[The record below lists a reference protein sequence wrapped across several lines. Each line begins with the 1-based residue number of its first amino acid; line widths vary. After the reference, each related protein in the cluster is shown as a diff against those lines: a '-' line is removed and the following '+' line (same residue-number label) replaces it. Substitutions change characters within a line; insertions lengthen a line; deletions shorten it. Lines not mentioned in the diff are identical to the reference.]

1 MQEVSR
7 VWNDLKRKEDQL
19 TWSGGFPGH
28 GEPYDSLGRPAGT
41 SAHLGGA
48 WGYDQ
53 LGRVNRVREA
63 LHDSGPLA
71 QRMIVERL
79 AGIDLSMITSIL
91 VSACQDLALI
101 YGGSTVIGGFIGGV
115 GGAFFGGIGA
125 VPGAAAGAAAGSY
138 VGGLILSVLGLKSLV
153 EGIAEAIPAALRHY
167 QKGIA
172 EAWGP
177 ERQDDRLRL
186 GLDARGDTAAAAF
199 DLANGHV
206 IVMMAILSVMTAY
219 MSRGKADRA
228 VLLSEIEHSPRLGPR
243 VAAWVEQNEERLRR
257 QPALQATHGGTGG
270 PHGPAQEP
278 PPSRPRDGRRESEG
292 PRPLLMPTAKVP
304 CFKTNGLPQA
314 RFPEFDRQLAG
325 QETGLNA
332 MSVADYLSGRDAFES
347 GIAMRDANIARTA
360 RVTHEGDLEAKFLR
374 QLRVQG
380 LSSDAARAK
389 AVEMAADQMK
399 TLAALHNPDMV
410 AGGRDVIAGFGDRS
424 INSRIGAQWKALTG
438 EPGNKTTR
446 LAELDKAA
454 ERVPAS
460 LRATTKMNAKLERCK

>member
-19 TWSGGFPGH
+19 TWSGGYPGH
-28 GEPYDSLGRPAGT
+28 GEHYDSMGRPAGT
-41 SAHLGGA
+41 AAHLGGA
-48 WGYDQ
+48 WGDDQ
-53 LGRVNRVREA
+53 LGRVNRVRKA

-79 AGIDLSMITSIL
+79 AGIDLSMIASIL

-101 YGGSTVIGGFIGGV
+101 YGGSTVVGGLIGGV

-186 GLDARGDTAAAAF
+186 GLGVRGDTAAAAF

-228 VLLSEIEHSPRLGPR
+228 VLLSEIERSPRLGPR

-257 QPALQATHGGTGG
+257 QPALQATHGGAGG
-270 PHGPAQEP
+270 HHGTAQEP

-292 PRPLLMPTAKVP
+292 SRPLLMPTARVP
-304 CFKTNGLPQA
+304 CFKTNGLPST

-332 MSVADYLSGRDAFES
+332 MSVADYLDGRDAFETRTVVRNPN
-347 GIAMRDANIARTA
+347 MARTA
-360 RVTHEGDLEAKFLR
+360 RATHKGKLERKFFNTLR
-374 QLRVQG
+374 NQG
-380 LSSDAARAK
+380 LSGLEATAK
-389 AVEMAADQMK
+389 AAEMATDQMK
-399 TLAALHNPDMV
+399 VLAALHNPDMV

-424 INSRIGAQWKALTG
+424 INSRIGAQWKAWTERNG
-438 EPGNKTTR
+438 TKTTR
-446 LAELDKAA
+446 LAELDIAA
-454 ERVPAS
+454 ERVLES
-460 LRATTKMNAKLERCK
+460 LRTTMKMNAKLERCK

>member
-19 TWSGGFPGH
+19 TWSGHPGH
-28 GEPYDSLGRPAGT
+28 GEQYDSMGRPAGT

-48 WGYDQ
+48 WGYSQ
-53 LGRVNRVREA
+53 LGRVNRVRKA

-71 QRMIVERL
+71 QRMIIERL
-79 AGIDLSMITSIL
+79 AGIDLSMIASIL

-153 EGIAEAIPAALRHY
+153 EGIAESIPAALRHY

-186 GLDARGDTAAAAF
+186 GLGVRGDTATAAF

-228 VLLSEIEHSPRLGPR
+228 VLLNEIERSPRLGPR
-243 VAAWVEQNEERLRR
+243 VAAWIEQNEERLRR
-257 QPALQATHGGTGG
+257 QPALQATHGGAGG

-292 PRPLLMPTAKVP
+292 SRPLLMPTAKVP

-314 RFPEFDRQLAG
+314 RVPEFDRQLAG

-332 MSVADYLSGRDAFES
+332 MTVADYLSGRDAFES
-347 GIAMRDANIARTA
+347 GTAVRDPNVARTA
-360 RVTHEGDLEAKFLR
+360 RTTHEGDLEAKFLR

-389 AVEMAADQMK
+389 AVEMAANQMK

-438 EPGNKTTR
+438 EPGKKTTR

-460 LRATTKMNAKLERCK
+460 IRATTKMNAKLERCK

>member
-19 TWSGGFPGH
+19 TWSGGYPGH
-28 GEPYDSLGRPAGT
+28 GEQYDSMGRPAGT
-41 SAHLGGA
+41 SVHLGGA

-53 LGRVNRVREA
+53 LGRVNRVRKA

-79 AGIDLSMITSIL
+79 AGIDLSMIASIL

-101 YGGSTVIGGFIGGV
+101 YGGSTVVGGFIGGV

-125 VPGAAAGAAAGSY
+125 IPGAAAGAAAGSY

-186 GLDARGDTAAAAF
+186 GLGVRGDTAAAAF

-219 MSRGKADRA
+219 MSRGKTDRA
-228 VLLSEIEHSPRLGPR
+228 VLLNEIERSPRLGPR
-243 VAAWVEQNEERLRR
+243 VAAWVEHNEERLRR
-257 QPALQATHGGTGG
+257 QPALQATHGGAGG
-270 PHGPAQEP
+270 PHRPAQEP

-292 PRPLLMPTAKVP
+292 SRPLLMPTARVP
-304 CFKTNGLPQA
+304 CFKTNGLPST

-325 QETGLNA
+325 QETGLND
-332 MSVADYLSGRDAFES
+332 MTVADYVDGRDAFETRT
-347 GIAMRDANIARTA
+347 AVRDPNIARAA
-360 RVTHEGDLEAKFLR
+360 RADYQSDLERKFFITLR
-374 QLRVQG
+374 RQG
-380 LSSDAARAK
+380 LSGLEATAK
-389 AVEMAADQMK
+389 AAEMATDQMRV
-399 TLAALHNPDMV
+399 LAALHNPNMV

-424 INSRIGAQWKALTG
+424 INSRIGAQWKAWTERNG
-438 EPGNKTTR
+438 TKTTR
-446 LAELDKAA
+446 LAELDIAA
-454 ERVPAS
+454 ERVPES
-460 LRATTKMNAKLERCK
+460 LRTTMKMNAKLERCK

>member
-19 TWSGGFPGH
+19 TWSGGHPGH
-28 GEPYDSLGRPAGT
+28 GEQYDSMGRPAGT

-53 LGRVNRVREA
+53 LGRVNRVRKA
-63 LHDSGPLA
+63 LHNSGPLA

-79 AGIDLSMITSIL
+79 AGIDLSMIASIL

-186 GLDARGDTAAAAF
+186 GLGMRGDTAVAAF

-219 MSRGKADRA
+219 MSRGKADRV
-228 VLLSEIEHSPRLGPR
+228 VLLNEIERSPRLGPR

-257 QPALQATHGGTGG
+257 QPALQATHGGAGG

-292 PRPLLMPTAKVP
+292 SRPLLMPTAKVP
-304 CFKTNGLPQA
+304 CFKTNGLPST

-325 QETGLNA
+325 QETGLND
-332 MSVADYLSGRDAFES
+332 MTVADYLDGRDAFETRTVVRNPN
-347 GIAMRDANIARTA
+347 MARTA
-360 RVTHEGDLEAKFLR
+360 RTTHKGKLERKFFNTLR
-374 QLRVQG
+374 NQG
-380 LSSDAARAK
+380 LSGLEATAK
-389 AVEMAADQMK
+389 AAEMATDQMK
-399 TLAALHNPDMV
+399 VLAALHNPDMV

-424 INSRIGAQWKALTG
+424 INSRIGAQWKAWTKENG
-438 EPGNKTTR
+438 ARTTR

-454 ERVPAS
+454 ERVPES
-460 LRATTKMNAKLERCK
+460 LRTTMKMNAKLERCK

>member
-1 MQEVSR
+1 MQEISR

-19 TWSGGFPGH
+19 AWSGGHPGH
-28 GEPYDSLGRPAGT
+28 GEQYDSMGRPAGT

-53 LGRVNRVREA
+53 LGRVNRVRKA

-79 AGIDLSMITSIL
+79 AGIDLSMIASIL
-91 VSACQDLALI
+91 VSTCQDLALI
-101 YGGSTVIGGFIGGV
+101 YGGSTVVGGFIGGV

-167 QKGIA
+167 QQGIA

-186 GLDARGDTAAAAF
+186 GLGARGDTTAAAF

-228 VLLSEIEHSPRLGPR
+228 VLLNEIERSPRLGPR

-257 QPALQATHGGTGG
+257 QPALQATHGGAGG
-270 PHGPAQEP
+270 SHGPAQEP

-292 PRPLLMPTAKVP
+292 ARPLLMPTAKVP

-325 QETGLNA
+325 QETGLNK
-332 MSVADYLSGRDAFES
+332 MTVADYLGGRDAFES
-347 GIAMRDANIARTA
+347 RAAVRDPNIARAA
-360 RVTHEGDLEAKFLR
+360 RIAQEGDLVTQFAL
-374 QLRVQG
+374 QLRKQG
-380 LSSDAARAK
+380 WSTQDARIKAK
-389 AVEMAADQMK
+389 EMAADQMR

-410 AGGRDVIAGFGDRS
+410 AGGKDLIAGFGDRS

-438 EPGNKTTR
+438 EPGAKTTR
-446 LAELDKAA
+446 LAEVDKAA
-454 ERVPAS
+454 GRVPES
-460 LRATTKMNAKLERCK
+460 LRATTKMNVKLERCK

>member
-19 TWSGGFPGH
+19 TWGGGYPGH
-28 GEPYDSLGRPAGT
+28 GEQYDSMGRPAGS

-48 WGYDQ
+48 WNYDQ
-53 LGRVNRVREA
+53 LGRVNRVRKA

-79 AGIDLSMITSIL
+79 AGIDLSMIASIL
-91 VSACQDLALI
+91 MSACQDLALI
-101 YGGSTVIGGFIGGV
+101 YGGSTVVDGLIGGV
-115 GGAFFGGIGA
+115 GGAFFGGVGA
-125 VPGAAAGAAAGSY
+125 VPGAAAGAAAGGY

-177 ERQDDRLRL
+177 ERQHDRLRL

-228 VLLSEIEHSPRLGPR
+228 VLLNDIERSLRLGPR

-257 QPALQATHGGTGG
+257 QPALQATHEGADGH
-270 PHGPAQEP
+270 HGPAQE

-325 QETGLNA
+325 QETGLNG
-332 MSVADYLSGRDAFES
+332 MTVADYLGGRDAFES
-347 GIAMRDANIARTA
+347 GTAVRDPNVARMA
-360 RVTHEGDLEAKFLR
+360 RKTHEGDLRGKFLR
-374 QLRVQG
+374 QLRTQG

-389 AVEMAADQMK
+389 AAEMAADQMK

-410 AGGRDVIAGFGDRS
+410 AGGKDMIAGFGDRS

-460 LRATTKMNAKLERCK
+460 LRATTKMNAKLERCR

>member
-19 TWSGGFPGH
+19 TWSGGYLGH
-28 GEPYDSLGRPAGT
+28 GEQYDSMGRPTGT

-53 LGRVNRVREA
+53 LGRVNRVRKA

-79 AGIDLSMITSIL
+79 VGIDLSMIASIL

-177 ERQDDRLRL
+177 ERQDDGLRL
-186 GLDARGDTAAAAF
+186 GLGVRGDTAAAAF

-228 VLLSEIEHSPRLGPR
+228 VLLNEIERSPRLGPR
-243 VAAWVEQNEERLRR
+243 VSAWVEQNEERLRR
-257 QPALQATHGGTGG
+257 QPALQATHGGAGG

-278 PPSRPRDGRRESEG
+278 PPSRPRNGRRESEG
-292 PRPLLMPTAKVP
+292 SRPLLMPAARVP
-304 CFKTNGLPQA
+304 CFKTNGLPST

-325 QETGLNA
+325 QETGLND
-332 MSVADYLSGRDAFES
+332 MTVANYLSGRDAFETRTVVRNPN
-347 GIAMRDANIARTA
+347 MARTA
-360 RVTHEGDLEAKFLR
+360 RADYHTDLKRKLFNALR
-374 QLRVQG
+374 KQG
-380 LSSDAARAK
+380 LSGIEAAAK
-389 AVEMAADQMK
+389 AAEMATDQMRV
-399 TLAALHNPDMV
+399 LAALHNPDMV

-424 INSRIGAQWKALTG
+424 INSRIGAQWKAWT
-438 EPGNKTTR
+438 EGNGTKTTR

-454 ERVPAS
+454 ERVPES
-460 LRATTKMNAKLERCK
+460 LRATMKMNAKLERCK

>member
-19 TWSGGFPGH
+19 TWSGGYPGH
-28 GEPYDSLGRPAGT
+28 GEQYDSIGRPAGT

-53 LGRVNRVREA
+53 LSRVNRVRKA

-79 AGIDLSMITSIL
+79 AGIDLSMIASIL

-167 QKGIA
+167 QKGIV

-186 GLDARGDTAAAAF
+186 GLGARGDTATAAF

-228 VLLSEIEHSPRLGPR
+228 VLLNEIERSPRLGPR

-257 QPALQATHGGTGG
+257 QPALQATHGGAGG
-270 PHGPAQEP
+270 PHGPAQEL

-292 PRPLLMPTAKVP
+292 SRPLLMPTARVP
-304 CFKTNGLPQA
+304 CFKTNGLPQT

-332 MSVADYLSGRDAFES
+332 MTVADYLGGRDAFETR
-347 GIAMRDANIARTA
+347 AAVRDPNVARAA
-360 RVTHEGDLEAKFLR
+360 RADHQSDLERKFFITLR
-374 QLRVQG
+374 RQG
-380 LSSDAARAK
+380 LSGLEATAK
-389 AVEMAADQMK
+389 AAEMATDQMRV
-399 TLAALHNPDMV
+399 LAALHNPDMV

-424 INSRIGAQWKALTG
+424 INSRIGAQWKAWT
-438 EPGNKTTR
+438 EGNGKKTTR

-454 ERVPAS
+454 ERVPES
-460 LRATTKMNAKLERCK
+460 LRTTMKMNAKLERCK